1 MSILSLIAL
10 PHPLNLLHNP
20 PSKVLGHE
28 DRELAAV
35 AEDGVEEVVG
45 GIAAEGEERGVG
57 RILALRGMEGLGE
70 QIVDFGA
77 CGAETDEGRLARAV
91 VDAEA
96 FGEELGGVEV
106 LGRGE
111 GLVGEQVHG
120 AFEAVEGEG
129 LELRLVV
136 LLGKEVPAPFVE
148 LEGVG
153 AQMAAVGLGIEAMVG
168 GAEATMAVE
177 GIDDGLVVLHA
188 LGRCLDEDS
197 VAHVLRL
204 VDELADGEARDEP
217 VGEARLVVVDGLDVP
232 SVVVAAI
239 AGDDDAEDVLDGAE
253 SVVEGAFG
261 QGCAFAEVGLQA
273 PVSVD
278 LDVGELAML
287 LEEVDEPEA
296 AAQLVV
302 FYDCWHK
309 YLFITNYF
317 SEKMSFFIFVKMAAS
332 LASIAETWLFF

>member
-1 MSILSLIAL
+1 M
-10 PHPLNLLHNP
+10 
-20 PSKVLGHE
+20 
-28 DRELAAV
+28 
-35 AEDGVEEVVG
+35 
-45 GIAAEGEERGVG
+45 
-57 RILALRGMEGLGE
+57 
-70 QIVDFGA
+70 
-77 CGAETDEGRLARAV
+77 

-168 GAEATMAVE
+168 GAETTMAVE

-188 LGRCLDEDS
+188 LGRCLDEDA

-217 VGEARLVVVDGLDVP
+217 VGEA
-232 SVVVAAI
+232 
-239 AGDDDAEDVLDGAE
+239 
-253 SVVEGAFG
+253 
-261 QGCAFAEVGLQA
+261 
-273 PVSVD
+273 
-278 LDVGELAML
+278 
-287 LEEVDEPEA
+287 
-296 AAQLVV
+296 
-302 FYDCWHK
+302 
-309 YLFITNYF
+309 
-317 SEKMSFFIFVKMAAS
+317 
-332 LASIAETWLFF
+332 